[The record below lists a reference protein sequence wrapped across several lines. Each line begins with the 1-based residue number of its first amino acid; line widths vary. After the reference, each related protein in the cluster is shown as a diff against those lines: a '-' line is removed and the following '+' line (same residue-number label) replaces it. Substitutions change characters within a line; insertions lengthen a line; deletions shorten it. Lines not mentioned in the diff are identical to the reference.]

1 MHELIEFLEK
11 RGLKEEVNNL
21 KKGKLNLNY
30 KHIGIEGASLVV
42 KVLEILLLNFVSMV
56 SMERVI

>member
-21 KKGKLNLNY
+21 KKV
-30 KHIGIEGASLVV
+30 SL
-42 KVLEILLLNFVSMV
+42 ILIIN
-56 SMERVI
+56 I